1 MRIRSFYYRIKDS
14 KTFKIIKNKYL
25 LVSLFFIVWILF
37 IDTNNLFNFY
47 SNIRTVILQEN
58 QKKYYKEAIIHI
70 DERLNELSSN
80 RDSLEKYARERFLF
94 HEPDEVIYIVE
105 QQSLE
110 GNKTQQHKNNNYEL

>member
-105 QQSLE
+105 
-110 GNKTQQHKNNNYEL
+110 